1 MQRFISYRD
10 LAVLQ
15 FLCVFLGLL
24 VRYLAMYFILNNL
37 GIKRMA
43 KVFDLKNVIVSVLY
57 VLQFCIACFIFL
69 LLLL

>member
-1 MQRFISYRD
+1 
-10 LAVLQ
+10 
-15 FLCVFLGLL
+15 
-24 VRYLAMYFILNNL
+24 MYFILNNL